1 MDLFDNKQEIEKLKQ
16 QRKSAEKALENP
28 TVADAFSMDFSR
40 RFCWSN
46 NALEGNTLSLDETI
60 ELIDYDEVKSG
71 HKYKEYQD
79 AKNAYFA
86 ISNMLIPFRKTTI
99 DEKWIQKANGYIMGG
114 SGKYRIED
122 VYVGS
127 IAEAVYYPPTPE
139 KIGELM
145 GQFAEKVNIKE
156 QSVEDLFTEIARQ
169 HMVFERIHPFKDG
182 NGRTGRMIINQQL
195 INNGLP
201 PISIT
206 PTGKYRQAF
215 RRYDRHGDL
224 SQMTHILIKSEL
236 ESFERIYDLN
246 AGYLLDREGR
256 NVEVRAGTTRTWK
269 INRNSEYDI

>member
-1 MDLFDNKQEIEKLKQ
+1 MDLFDNKKEMEKIEQ
-16 QRKSAEKALENP
+16 QKKTAVKAMSNPAVAE
-28 TVADAFSMDFSR
+28 AFSKDFSR

-46 NALEGNTLSLDETI
+46 NAIEGNTLTLDETI
-60 ELIDYDEVKSG
+60 SLIDYDEVRSG
-71 HKYKEYQD
+71 HKYTEYQE
-79 AKNAYFA
+79 AKNVYSA
-86 ISNMLIPFRKTTI
+86 ITKMLLPFRKTHI
-99 DEKWIQKANGYIMGG
+99 DEQWIQRANGYIMGD
-114 SGKYRIED
+114 SGQYRNED

-127 IAEAVYYPPTPE
+127 IAEAVYYPPAPE
-139 KIGELM
+139 KVTELM
-145 GQFAEKVNIKE
+145 GKFVENVNIKE
-156 QSVEDLFTEIARQ
+156 QSVEDLFTEVARQ

-215 RRYDRHGDL
+215 RRYDRNGDL
-224 SQMTHILIKSEL
+224 SQMTRILIKSEL

-246 AGYLLDREGR
+246 AGYLLDRDGR
-256 NVEVRAGTTRTWK
+256 NVEVRASTNRTRK